1 MGRIK
6 GKKHAAT
13 LERQKM
19 APEMLEEL
27 RSVVVLLQ
35 QEITATENEI
45 AERQAELRDYKKRLR
60 AVQRD
65 ITRLEIDAAEYQL
78 RQKQETNIDE
88 IRSIV
93 ERMMEDGMGS
103 DEIIALLSECET
115 AEDLPEESEA

>member
-115 AEDLPEESEA
+115 AEDMPEESEA